1 MSNFLARVASST
13 RHVLAEGPVWVGDRS
28 QLLWIDV
35 EVGAVFVGR
44 IEGERIVQ
52 NERFDVVSAVG
63 ESKVGAVVPGPD
75 GSLLV
80 AGRGHLVVIAADG
93 SRTVGPQIVAEDGPS
108 RLNDGACDPAGRFLI
123 GTYHFDERAD
133 EDVLC
138 RVESDGTVTT
148 VDRGLSISNG
158 LAWSPDG
165 SQFFSTDTAPGVIWV
180 RDYDALSGEFGPRRQ
195 HLRIESG
202 YPDGICMDSRGHLWV
217 AIWGGGEVRSFT
229 PTGQPEHTVRVPV
242 PHVSSVAFAG
252 EALDRLVI
260 TTSSRD
266 LDEAGLAEHS
276 DAGRLFLADVG
287 VTGIPGYPWSGSW
300 GPDSGASSPRG
311 TR

>member
-1 MSNFLARVASST
+1 MSNFLARVASSA

-35 EVGAVFVGR
+35 EVGAVFIGR
-44 IEGERIVQ
+44 IEGGRIEQ
-52 NERFDVVSAVG
+52 SQRIDVASTGA
-63 ESKVGAVVPGPD
+63 ESKVGAVVPGPE

-93 SRTVGPQIVAEDGPS
+93 SRTDGPQIVADDGPS
-108 RLNDGACDPAGRFLI
+108 RLNDGGCDPAGRLLV

-133 EDVLC
+133 QDLLC
-138 RVESDGTVTT
+138 RIESDGRVTT
-148 VDRGLSISNG
+148 IDTGLSISNG

-165 SQFFSTDTAPGVIWV
+165 AQFFSTDTAPGIIWV
-180 RDYDALSGEFGPRRQ
+180 RDYDGVSGEFGPRRQ

-217 AIWGGGEVRSFT
+217 AIWGEGEVRSYT
-229 PTGQPEHTVRVPV
+229 TSGEPEHTVRVPV

-260 TTSSRD
+260 TTASRD
-266 LDEAGLAEHS
+266 LDAAGLAQHP

-287 VTGIPGYPWSGSW
+287 VTGIPRYSWSGSW
-300 GPDSGASSPRG
+300 GPAAAS
-311 TR
+311 TH